1 MPLSFVL
8 SQSKTYCQGLNQ
20 SKPLPESLNLL
31 TVGFPEIEESY
42 ELEENSKKQEFDTPS
57 LYE

>member
-8 SQSKTYCQGLNQ
+8 SQSKAYQGLNK
-20 SKPLPESLNLL
+20 SRPLPESLNPL